1 MDKQHHTNKSII
13 HNTPN
18 NGEAQ
23 ITSTQMHT
31 YQQLVINQKNMTHMC
46 ITKGGHWQSAIE
58 HTHTQIPNNR
68 ISREYKCTT
77 GTMTRLNDYNNNN
90 KTTLGNTKFN

>member
-1 MDKQHHTNKSII
+1 MYNKRRTLAVS
-13 HNTPN
+13 NRT
-18 NGEAQ
+18 
-23 ITSTQMHT
+23 
-31 YQQLVINQKNMTHMC
+31 
-46 ITKGGHWQSAIE
+46 